1 MSRPRSIT
9 YRTGL
14 TRLAK
19 CSIVLDRN
27 AVFLYETQRIMVE
40 EHTNNKAQILK
51 SVDLALRVLESFRGG
66 EPERGVTELAKQL
79 GVSKATVYRTLATLE
94 RRNYVAQNPAS
105 GRYQLG
111 PVLRQLGQVAQ
122 ARVNLPIEALPYME
136 RLRDRTGEAVH
147 LAVLDAGEAVY
158 IAKVAGLKP
167 IQVVSGIGT
176 RCPAHCVST
185 GKALLAYAD
194 PGYVQKLIVGGL
206 TRYTARTHA
215 SPNSLDEELA
225 KIRER
230 RYAINL
236 GEWREEVGGVA
247 APVVNGNQQVMAAIG
262 VCGPRTRLEEGN
274 MESIVTAVSEVA
286 DSLSEHLG
294 ASDYT
299 SSLSGAEQSDDQN
312 NVLEHVSATDEDGGR
327 G

>member
-1 MSRPRSIT
+1 
-9 YRTGL
+9 
-14 TRLAK
+14 
-19 CSIVLDRN
+19 
-27 AVFLYETQRIMVE
+27 MVAE
-40 EHTNNKAQILK
+40 NTSNKAQILK
-51 SVDLALRVLESFRGG
+51 SVDLALRVLESFRGE
-66 EPERGVTELAKQL
+66 EPERGVTELARQL

-94 RRNYVAQNPAS
+94 RRHYVSQNHAN

-111 PVLRQLGQVAQ
+111 PVLRQLGQVAL

-158 IAKVAGLKP
+158 VAKVDGLRP

-194 PGYVQKLIVGGL
+194 TGYVEKLVTGGL

-215 SPNSLDEELA
+215 SPDSLGKELT
-225 KIRER
+225 KVREGG
-230 RYAINL
+230 YAINL

-247 APVVNGNQQVMAAIG
+247 APVVNGNQRVIAAIG
-262 VCGPRTRLEEGN
+262 VCGPRKRLEEAGIG
-274 MESIVTAVSEVA
+274 SIVTVVLEVA
-286 DSLSEHLG
+286 ERLSAHLG
-294 ASDYT
+294 ARDYSPVLSTEGRSDT
-299 SSLSGAEQSDDQN
+299 GES
-312 NVLEHVSATDEDGGR
+312 VLGHASADHEDGGR
-327 G
+327 S